1 MVSDEPETSIFLK
14 KREDKLGLCFYTHTW
29 RNFPTV
35 KKNTKEAKSK
45 ITKDAY
51 HLFLKQRDPKMF
63 TMQKRVT
70 VFICNNVPFI
80 VDELW
85 GPDGGGKVT
94 ILRFEEF
101 AEEAEMGRGKENF
114 VVGDLLEIGKDV
126 SRDVEYR
133 VSSLSM
139 RERKG
144 FGWED

>member
-1 MVSDEPETSIFLK
+1 
-14 KREDKLGLCFYTHTW
+14 
-29 RNFPTV
+29 
-35 KKNTKEAKSK
+35 
-45 ITKDAY
+45 
-51 HLFLKQRDPKMF
+51 MF

-101 AEEAEMGRGKENF
+101 AEEAGMGRGKENF
-114 VVGDLLEIGKDV
+114 VVGDLLEIGEDV

-133 VSSLSM
+133 VSNLSM
-139 RERKG
+139 RDRKG